1 VNNTRILLVGLL
13 LLTLSSLVGGC
24 GYITGEAVEFS
35 FQPPAPEQFTRDV
48 SITEAY
54 AVIAMN
60 AGRYN
65 FVILDVRTTGEF
77 AAGHIRSAINRD
89 YYSTAFKNDI
99 DKLDKTKL
107 YVVYCQTGIRS
118 AAVRDI
124 MQELGFQ
131 RIYNMTGGFA
141 DWTAQGFPIVK

>member
-1 VNNTRILLVGLL
+1 M
-13 LLTLSSLVGGC
+13 LSSVVSGC

-35 FQPPAPEQFTRDV
+35 FQPPAAEQFSRNI

-54 AVIAMN
+54 AIIAMN

-65 FVILDVRTTGEF
+65 FVILDVRTPEEF
-77 AAGHIRSAINRD
+77 AAGHIQGALNRD
-89 YYSTAFKNDI
+89 YYSSALKDNL
-99 DKLDKTKL
+99 DKMDKTKI
-107 YVVYCQTGIRS
+107 YIVYCLTGGRS

-131 RIYNMTGGFA
+131 HIYNMTGGFA
-141 DWTAQGFPIVK
+141 DWTTQGFPIVK